1 MAEEAPVQKFV
12 STAAL
17 NRMADMPQ
25 MRAYR
30 AGARGVLPA
39 AAWVDNH
46 PVFDPTNAEVKA
58 FIERKG
64 EPLGK

>member
-1 MAEEAPVQKFV
+1 MTEEDPVRRFV

-39 AAWVDNH
+39 AAYVDNH
-46 PVFDPTNAEVKA
+46 PVFDPTNPEVKA
-58 FIERKG
+58 FIARKG
-64 EPLGK
+64 ARLRK

>member
-17 NRMADMPQ
+17 NRMADMPRL
-25 MRAYR
+25 RAYR

-46 PVFDPTNAEVKA
+46 PVFDPNDAEVLA
-58 FIERKG
+58 FIARKG
-64 EPLGK
+64 ARLRK